1 MSLSLLLATG
11 AEAAKSDLEKLHCL
25 ARGQR
30 ANLHRPDQ
38 ITFDILNLAAFAAD
52 EMVMMLRVRVESDA
66 ASFEDLFNH
75 SLLLQPVE
83 SVVNGRA
90 RSHREF
96 VVNRLQNLIGRRV
109 MIRRL
114 HKINY
119 GAPLR
124 GHLQPARLRHRFDNL
139 SV

>member
-1 MSLSLLLATG
+1 
-11 AEAAKSDLEKLHCL
+11 
-25 ARGQR
+25 
-30 ANLHRPDQ
+30 
-38 ITFDILNLAAFAAD
+38 
-52 EMVMMLRVRVESDA
+52 MMLRVRVESDA

-96 VVNRLQNLIGRRV
+96 VVDRLQNLIGCRV
-109 MIRRL
+109 MMRRL
-114 HKINY
+114 HIINY

-124 GHLQPARLRHRFDNL
+124 VSFSARAIAPSIQLFVLVIFPPAVRLNQVEIL
-139 SV
+139 SSR